1 MTEDKA
7 LCADDIP
14 WFDALDE
21 GEDHVEEEVESEAI
35 IKRRFNAKV
44 REIEGKTSD
53 REDKTLSEIE
63 VASDW
68 MATEASERY
77 LHADDV
83 GWKRYE
89 FGRWRDGE
97 HDIYQDITEYIRG
110 RVEATNAARTL
121 NKHSVVRSVM
131 AHVAEHRAVPADSFD
146 ANPLLVAYPDGTV
159 LDVGAWTHRK
169 ATKEDKISILSFDGL
184 ATNNPPHGR
193 ITSETVGVVYVLIT
207 TKATK
212 HRLTELPR
220 HAVPSV
226 LAGTAVL
233 ENSPGNLG
241 QAKGIIKLPIGQQ
254 PAVRGDLGPV
264 KFQLQAA
271 VEIDPKSVPFRFTHR
286 MCHLLCPLS
295 PLSI

>member
-1 MTEDKA
+1 MNLVDPRPVHPSQ
-7 LCADDIP
+7 D
-14 WFDALDE
+14 FD
-21 GEDHVEEEVESEAI
+21 
-35 IKRRFNAKV
+35 V
-44 REIEGKTSD
+44 RI
-53 REDKTLSEIE
+53 
-63 VASDW
+63 
-68 MATEASERY
+68 
-77 LHADDV
+77 
-83 GWKRYE
+83 
-89 FGRWRDGE
+89 GRQKLRLEPPHLAG
-97 HDIYQDITEYIRG
+97 G
-110 RVEATNAARTL
+110 R
-121 NKHSVVRSVM
+121 S
-131 AHVAEHRAVPADSFD
+131 
-146 ANPLLVAYPDGTV
+146 
-159 LDVGAWTHRK
+159 
-169 ATKEDKISILSFDGL
+169 LSFDGL